1 MERIREE
8 EKEKIKYI
16 LANYDEND
24 PVYIEARQRVEYE
37 VECLRREQEES
48 FRQRVEIA
56 KNILDKMD
64 LDTKKAIKNGIIY
77 CKKSVGE
84 DWLEKFEEEYEHLLG
99 SAMAVAY
106 EEKYGLV

>member
-16 LANYDEND
+16 LANYDEDD

-37 VECLRREQEES
+37 VECLRREKEEI
-48 FRQRVEIA
+48 FRQRVVIS
-56 KNILDKMD
+56 KNILEKMD
-64 LDTKKAIKNGIIY
+64 LNTKKAIRDGIIY
-77 CKKSVGE
+77 CKKSAGE
-84 DWLEKFEEEYEHLLG
+84 DWLEKFEEEYEHLFD

-106 EEKYGLV
+106 EEQYGSV